1 MNSYF
6 LNNEICIY
14 DVDFKYR
21 VYLRS
26 FDNKVNTK
34 DGRRYVGIII
44 VHNDIKY
51 FIPLTSKPLR
61 SNGKRRN
68 QRTTVEIKDGETLIG
83 ALLINNMIPVPD
95 GSFSKV
101 DIENDRHKDYLN
113 KEYIYIKNYG
123 NQILNK
129 IKNVYNDVTIRN
141 DSFMSAFC
149 CDFKLL
155 EEKSKQWTAL

>member
-1 MNSYF
+1 MCSFSIYGDYINSYF

-68 QRTTVEIKDGETLIG
+68 QRTTV
-83 ALLINNMIPVPD
+83 
-95 GSFSKV
+95 
-101 DIENDRHKDYLN
+101 
-113 KEYIYIKNYG
+113 
-123 NQILNK
+123 
-129 IKNVYNDVTIRN
+129 
-141 DSFMSAFC
+141 
-149 CDFKLL
+149 KLKM
-155 EEKSKQWTAL
+155 EKH